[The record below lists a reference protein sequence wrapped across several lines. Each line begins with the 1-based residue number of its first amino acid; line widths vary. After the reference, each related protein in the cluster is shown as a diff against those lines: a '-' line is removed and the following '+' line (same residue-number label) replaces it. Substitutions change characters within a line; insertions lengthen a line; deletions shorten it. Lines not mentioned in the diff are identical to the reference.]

1 MDPFHVSLMDPV
13 LVALGNWAHVNF
25 GPSFYRA
32 QAEVGPVEYSGQL
45 EIKTAQPH
53 HCLVRWCLHW
63 NSGTGSFRST
73 APLKSLD
80 TCPLGV
86 ISLTRGLVATT
97 GRPTPMPI
105 AKCPGL
111 DRSLRQ
117 VFASRP

>member
-1 MDPFHVSLMDPV
+1 VSFKTLDDEIYNRRGIVMDPFHVSLMDPV

-53 HCLVRWCLHW
+53 HCLHW

-80 TCPLGV
+80 PLPV
-86 ISLTRGLVATT
+86 HSA
-97 GRPTPMPI
+97 
-105 AKCPGL
+105 
-111 DRSLRQ
+111 
-117 VFASRP
+117 